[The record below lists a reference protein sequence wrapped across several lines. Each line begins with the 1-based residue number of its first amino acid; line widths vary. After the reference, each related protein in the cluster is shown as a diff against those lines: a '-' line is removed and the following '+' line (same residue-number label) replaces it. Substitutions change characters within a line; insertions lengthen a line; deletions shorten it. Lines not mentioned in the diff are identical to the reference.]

1 MKETFFIAALLFVL
15 NLCFGQK
22 IENKKTEHKIERYI
36 KEVKEIR
43 EKCF

>member
-22 IENKKTEHKIERYI
+22 LEDKETKHKIERYI
-36 KEVKEIR
+36 KEVKEVNK
-43 EKCF
+43 KCF